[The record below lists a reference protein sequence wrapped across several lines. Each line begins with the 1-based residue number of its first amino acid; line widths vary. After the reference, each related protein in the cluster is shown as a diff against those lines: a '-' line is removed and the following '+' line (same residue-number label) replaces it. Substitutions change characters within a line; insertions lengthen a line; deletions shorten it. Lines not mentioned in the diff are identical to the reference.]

1 MKVKKYS
8 QAVAVDE
15 LLLLLLSLKME
26 EKLAPAAGFIKKIQ
40 EIAWKF

>member
-15 LLLLLLSLKME
+15 LLLSLKME

>member
-1 MKVKKYS
+1 MKVRKYS
-8 QAVAVDE
+8 QAE
-15 LLLLLLSLKME
+15 LLLSLKME